1 MTVYYK
7 ISPVKSHLEPD
18 GKVRYIARPCKRQK
32 INIDQI
38 GEIISTRSSYSKP
51 DVIGMLHMF
60 AELVPELLKDNYSV
74 HLKPLGVYSL
84 SFKSKSVENP
94 EDISF
99 RSVTELRM
107 QFRPDPEVKR
117 KLINTVVRKE

>member
-7 ISPVKSHLEPD
+7 VSPVKSHFEPEV
-18 GKVRYIARPCKRQK
+18 KVRYIARPSKRKK
-32 INIDQI
+32 ITIDQVSKM
-38 GEIISTRSSYSKP
+38 ISERSSLSKP
-51 DVIGMLHMF
+51 DVMGVLYSF
-60 AELVPELLKDNYSV
+60 AELVPELIKDNYIV
-74 HLKPLGVYSL
+74 QLKPLGVYSL

-99 RSVTELRM
+99 RSVTEVRM

-117 KLINTVVRKE
+117 KLMNTVVRKE

>member
-7 ISPVKSHLEPD
+7 ISPVKSHFDPV
-18 GKVRYIARPCKRQK
+18 GKVRYIARPSKRQK
-32 INIDQI
+32 IDIDR
-38 GEIISTRSSYSKP
+38 ISQMISERSSYSKP

-60 AELVPELLKDNYSV
+60 AELVPDLLMDNYTV
-74 HLKPLGVYSL
+74 HLKPLGVFSL
-84 SFKSKSVENP
+84 SYKSKSGENP

-99 RSVTELRM
+99 RSVMEVRM

-117 KLINTVVRKE
+117 MLMNTKVRKE

>member
-7 ISPVKSHLEPD
+7 VSPVKSHFEPE
-18 GKVRYIARPCKRQK
+18 GKVRYIARPSKRKK
-32 INIDQI
+32 ITIDQVSKM
-38 GEIISTRSSYSKP
+38 ISERSSLSKP
-51 DVIGMLHMF
+51 DVMGVLYSF
-60 AELVPELLKDNYSV
+60 AELVPELIKDNYIV
-74 HLKPLGVYSL
+74 QLKPLGVYSL

-99 RSVTELRM
+99 RSVTEVRM

-117 KLINTVVRKE
+117 KLMNTVVRKE